1 MQQALVTRQQ
11 AAVGQFRPL
20 SACSH
25 HGMRYR
31 TIVFAE
37 GPGAKP
43 VREFREDTGE
53 VSVPGEKSQQ
63 QQTPG
68 GPIYAD
74 QVAMVSHNLAQ
85 LIPLAWLAPVW

>member
-20 SACSH
+20 SSCSR
-25 HGMRYR
+25 HGMRSR
-31 TIVFAE
+31 TIVFAD

-53 VSVPGEKSQQ
+53 ISVPGEKNQ
-63 QQTPG
+63 QQTPD

-74 QVAMVSHNLAQ
+74 QVAMVSLTLAQ
-85 LIPLAWLAPVW
+85 LFSPAWLAPVL

>member
-1 MQQALVTRQQ
+1 
-11 AAVGQFRPL
+11 
-20 SACSH
+20 
-25 HGMRYR
+25 MRYR